1 MSVIR
6 PFAAIMPDT
15 SLIPR
20 VSALPYDVYSSD
32 EARVK
37 VEAEPLS
44 FLKIDRPE
52 INFATG
58 TDMYA
63 PKVYLKAKEIFES
76 MLESGQLKKDDNA
89 CFYIY
94 RLTMDGRSQTG
105 LVALASTEEYLSG
118 SIKKH
123 ENTRKDKE
131 EDRIRHIDTL
141 NAQTGPIFLAYRAK
155 KTISEFVEGLMG
167 KLEPF
172 FSFTADNVLNEGF
185 RVSDPEDINRITAL
199 FSDVESLYIA
209 DGHHRCES
217 AAKVYVKRKE
227 EGRPINDGFLSVIFP
242 DDELKI
248 MDYNRVI
255 RSLNG
260 ISEGELL
267 RQVSVSFDVKE
278 KELNT
283 ERPAK
288 KGEIFMILKEKEYVL
303 TLKPDIKAEGPIESL
318 DVEILQKHLLEPIF
332 GIRDPKTDK
341 NIDFVGGIRGVSE
354 LIKRIQAGE
363 GVAFSMYPTSMKE
376 LFCVADAGLLMPPKS
391 TWFEPKLRSGIF
403 MHELS

>member
-1 MSVIR
+1 MSVIS
-6 PFAAIMPDT
+6 PFAAIMPDI
-15 SLIPR
+15 SIIPK
-20 VSALPYDVYSSD
+20 VSALPYDVYSSK

-37 VEAEPLS
+37 AEAEPLS
-44 FLKIDRPE
+44 FLRIDRPE
-52 INFATG
+52 INFEEG
-58 TDMYA
+58 TDMYS
-63 PKVYLKAKEIFES
+63 PKVYEKAKEIFEQMLSHSDFVKDS
-76 MLESGQLKKDDNA
+76 MPF
-89 CFYIY
+89 FYIY

-105 LVALASTEEYLSG
+105 LVALASTEEYLKG

-155 KTISEFVEGLMG
+155 KNITDFIESLT
-167 KLEPF
+167 KKYRTF

-199 FSDVESLYIA
+199 FSEVENLYIA

-227 EGRPINDGFLSVIFP
+227 EGRPVKDGFLSVIFP

-260 ISEGELL
+260 ISEEELM
-267 RQVSVSFDVKE
+267 RQVAVSFDVKE

-283 ERPAK
+283 DRPAN
-288 KGEIFMILKEKEYVL
+288 KGEIFMILKDKEYVL
-303 TLKPDIKAEGPIESL
+303 TLKSGIKAEGPIESL

-332 GIRDPKTDK
+332 GIKDPKTDK
-341 NIDFVGGIRGVSE
+341 NIDFVGGIRGVGE

-376 LFCVADAGLLMPPKS
+376 LFSVADAGLLMPPKS